1 MLRRVF
7 SKTLTQ
13 FKYNQK
19 PYHTALSLF
28 TEDKVAKRQYDKEA
42 IKVRMEPTPQPSQE
56 DPELENYWLNLPTV
70 FERAVGSERAELLD
84 PTLFDDH
91 LPEVVDIESGVG
103 SSLFNPIIVASRGE
117 PERVVG
123 CLGDCWKAN
132 DIDYHTTDMQFW
144 VMKENTFSVCDE
156 CGLIFYCASDEVMA
170 QIEIW
175 ETLEEEKASQQ
186 LEPSVEYPQIN
197 A

>member
-1 MLRRVF
+1 MYLI
-7 SKTLTQ
+7 LQ
-13 FKYNQK
+13 Q
-19 PYHTALSLF
+19 
-28 TEDKVAKRQYDKEA
+28 
-42 IKVRMEPTPQPSQE
+42 
-56 DPELENYWLNLPTV
+56 
-70 FERAVGSERAELLD
+70 
-84 PTLFDDH
+84 
-91 LPEVVDIESGVG
+91 PEVVDIESGVG

>member
-91 LPEVVDIESGVG
+91 LVS
-103 SSLFNPIIVASRGE
+103 
-117 PERVVG
+117 
-123 CLGDCWKAN
+123 
-132 DIDYHTTDMQFW
+132 
-144 VMKENTFSVCDE
+144 NTNCHHH
-156 CGLIFYCASDEVMA
+156 GFY
-170 QIEIW
+170 
-175 ETLEEEKASQQ
+175 
-186 LEPSVEYPQIN
+186 
-197 A
+197 